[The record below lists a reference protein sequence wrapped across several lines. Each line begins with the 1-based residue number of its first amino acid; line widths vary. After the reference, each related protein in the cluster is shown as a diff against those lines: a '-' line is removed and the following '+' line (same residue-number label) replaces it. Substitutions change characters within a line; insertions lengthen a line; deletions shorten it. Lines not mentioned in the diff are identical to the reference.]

1 MQPFTFHTPTRITF
15 GLDTASGVGDIVK
28 DLGGKKTF
36 IVTDKILLKA
46 GILDQILPS
55 LKNGDGETEPVVFDD
70 VPADSDVTAVNNACE
85 AAISAGCDAVV
96 AVGGGSVID
105 TAKVVDICLT
115 FGGDMSSYQ
124 GFNNLPSRMRPL
136 VCIPTT
142 AGTGSEVSM
151 VAVIK
156 DREEGKKL
164 LFGSPFLAPDA
175 AVLDPALL
183 VSLPPRLTAGTGI
196 DALTHCLEAYVAVA
210 TVSPMTDSLCL
221 GAMRLLFDNLRSATK
236 SGDDIEARSATLV
249 ASTMAGLAFTNA
261 GVGIVHALAH
271 ATGGR
276 FGTHHGMT
284 NAVFLRY
291 GMEFNVE
298 TVADRYAYAARF
310 LGLSRAADD
319 VQAAKELIDAVSG
332 LIEECGLPSRLAGLG
347 VPEVTEPELEEIA
360 NQAITDA
367 AIMFNPREATIEDI
381 MRIYKE
387 AS

>member
-55 LKNGDGETEPVVFDD
+55 LRNGDGETEPVVFDD
-70 VPADSDVTAVNNACE
+70 VPADSDVTAVSNACE
-85 AAISAGCDAVV
+85 AAVSAGCDAVV

-136 VCIPTT
+136 VCVPTT

-221 GAMRLLFDNLRSATK
+221 GAMRLLFDNLRCATK

-284 NAVFLRY
+284 NAVFLPY

-319 VQAAKELIDAVSG
+319 VQAAKELIDAVSE